1 MKMRIL
7 VLLLFCCGIGGRSYA
22 GVVYTIDVF
31 GKNLAIPQPE
41 GLGINLD
48 HSENFLK
55 GKVPFGTKNQYDID
69 IVRFTDIAAEK
80 AGSEYCIGITAGRIE
95 YTDSKVAEFIAKSN
109 TYYNKG
115 FTVMVQILVCSDLAA
130 RGINMDIDDYRE
142 RECQPKLEK
151 VLSYCIECSGTK
163 SGSKKTVFYTEVN
176 SCAIINYRLIKLCFW
191 RLSEGSELESEG
203 RSQKL
208 EEDAVKYMNELLRVN
223 SDSGSQDM
231 GGIRDYIAEM
241 KSKSSKYARFL
252 TGDFDIFVNSHNA
265 AKANFSV
272 QYPKDFYKDETISD
286 GYKLVR
292 FTKLPAAQEN
302 DYWLS
307 ISVGDGLDIL
317 KYKYWTEQVKALC
330 LENCHYRQP
339 DSFFL
344 EGDAG
349 RVVSREKISINRR
362 PADIIL
368 TKRKAVI
375 DNRECNLETRILNVF
390 FGNKVITV
398 QLYHVLEDKQ
408 QDSDA
413 DREKMEYYMLQRFMA
428 ESIVV
433 TKE

>member
-80 AGSEYCIGITAGRIE
+80 TGSEYCIGITVGRRE
-95 YTDSKVAEFIAKSN
+95 YT
-109 TYYNKG
+109 
-115 FTVMVQILVCSDLAA
+115 
-130 RGINMDIDDYRE
+130 
-142 RECQPKLEK
+142 
-151 VLSYCIECSGTK
+151 
-163 SGSKKTVFYTEVN
+163 
-176 SCAIINYRLIKLCFW
+176 
-191 RLSEGSELESEG
+191 
-203 RSQKL
+203 
-208 EEDAVKYMNELLRVN
+208 
-223 SDSGSQDM
+223 DSGSQDM
-231 GGIRDYIAEM
+231 GGIRVYIAEM
-241 KSKSSKYARFL
+241 KNKSSKYARFL

-272 QYPKDFYKDETISD
+272 QYPKDFYKDETISN

-317 KYKYWTEQVKALC
+317 KYKDWTEQVKALC

-349 RVVSREKISINRR
+349 TVVSRKKNINK
-362 PADIIL
+362 PASC
-368 TKRKAVI
+368 RYH
-375 DNRECNLETRILNVF
+375 LNQKKS
-390 FGNKVITV
+390 G
-398 QLYHVLEDKQ
+398 D
-408 QDSDA
+408 
-413 DREKMEYYMLQRFMA
+413 
-428 ESIVV
+428 
-433 TKE
+433 